1 MTLDLSNRR
10 NDVAA
15 IAIDPDRLLDDM
27 RRLAEFG
34 KVGSGVHRRALSGID
49 IEARHWLVE
58 RMREAGLEA
67 TIDGVGNVV
76 GRTSHPRRIVIGSH
90 TDTVPNGGWLDG
102 AMGVIYGLEVARAL
116 LAADGD
122 DGEIGLE
129 IVSFCDEE
137 GSFTALL
144 GSQSYVGELDANA
157 ASALTNEHA
166 QTLGDA
172 IAAAGLSGIGPA
184 RFNPAVHPVFLEA
197 HIEQGPVLEARGLRI
212 GVVTAIVGVRG
223 WKLRFEG
230 RADHAGTT
238 PMPLRADAGAALCDF
253 AVRFASFCKANGST
267 HTVWNGGAITLA
279 PGAHNVVP
287 ALADYILSFRDPSAA
302 LLDRLADAAVRIANE
317 VAAEH
322 GVVAHADQIF
332 ALEPARMD
340 EDLIGL
346 IDAAARAQGVE
357 PLAMPSGAGH
367 DAMVMARHVPTGMLF
382 VPSINGRSH
391 DLSEDTDPDDI
402 VLGAQVLAD
411 TVTALRQRL

>member
-1 MTLDLSNRR
+1 MTLDLPHRR
-10 NDVAA
+10 ND
-15 IAIDPDRLLDDM
+15 IAPITIDPERLLGDM

-34 KVGSGVHRRALSGID
+34 RVGSGVHRRALSGID
-49 IEARHWLVE
+49 IEARHWLVA

-67 TIDGVGNVV
+67 MIDGVGNVV
-76 GRTSHPRRIVIGSH
+76 GRTPHARRIVIGSH

-102 AMGVIYGLEVARAL
+102 AMGVIYGLEVARAF
-116 LAADGD
+116 LAGGGE
-122 DGEIGLE
+122 GEIGLE

-144 GSQSYVGELDANA
+144 GSQSYVGELSADTAH
-157 ASALTNEHA
+157 ALTNEHA
-166 QTLGDA
+166 QTLEDA
-172 IAAAGLSGIGPA
+172 IRSAGLSDAVPA
-184 RFNPAVHPVFLEA
+184 RFDPAVHPAFLEA
-197 HIEQGPVLEARGLRI
+197 HIEQGPVLEAKGGRI

-238 PMPLRADAGAALCDF
+238 PMAMRADAGAALCDF
-253 AVRFASFCKANGST
+253 AVRFASFCKANGSP
-267 HTVWNGGAITLA
+267 HTVWNGGASTLT

-287 ALADYILSFRDPSAA
+287 ALADYILSFRDPSTE
-302 LLDRLADAAVRIANE
+302 LLDRLAE
-317 VAAEH
+317 VAVGIAQDVAVEH
-322 GVVAHADQIF
+322 NVVAHAEQIF

-340 EDLIGL
+340 QDLIGL
-346 IDAAARAQGVE
+346 IDAAARAQGIE

-391 DLSEDTDPDDI
+391 DISEDTDPDDI
-402 VLGAQVLAD
+402 VLGARVLAD